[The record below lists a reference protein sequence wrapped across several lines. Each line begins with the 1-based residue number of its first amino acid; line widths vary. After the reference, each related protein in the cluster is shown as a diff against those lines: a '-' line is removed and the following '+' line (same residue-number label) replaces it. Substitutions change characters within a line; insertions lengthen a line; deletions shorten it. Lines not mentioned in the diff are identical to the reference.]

1 MKTQV
6 TTAKWGFLTRKSV
19 ILGFLT
25 IELIILLFVVFRNFS
40 FDYLWY
46 DESGQFWLAKGLNHD
61 SPPLSPEGSLSD
73 VIHNNGR
80 YNMDPGGFSILLFW
94 WTKISN
100 SIIWMRM
107 LPFFFLVGIS
117 SSCAYIIYKFFNNKL
132 LTFLALFLPFV
143 YPVLLN
149 MGFEIRAYSM
159 EVFFTLM
166 AVVASIKLQASLTFK
181 NLIILGCLI
190 SFGMCSRYSAIIIAF
205 AASVLIVYT
214 ILKSENSAAKKLF
227 LLVAYCTPIFITLI
241 AIYNNA
247 LFHQNKH
254 LGQLTYLQYISNNWS
269 LLYQPINL
277 AYFSLL
283 TGLTVLQV
291 KQKDW
296 LKTEAYNSLLFL
308 CLFSNVLYIILSA
321 AGLHPWRIGSKGNI
335 SVNFLLIVCVFVMIL
350 HVLKNMP
357 KSLRYTKLITAL
369 CFPAFIIYGY
379 NRYLFPK
386 HSESPYPR
394 QDMHSNTTYR
404 FDKLDTAKHRRIFVE
419 SWESPY
425 IRYEFEYG
433 KMKHLSSIYP
443 SRFTFGT
450 GVPHYLFPKKIGEER
465 KLIPPPSMDELQQ
478 YDLIISSELY
488 DWSHHHHQHWQLIKD
503 THNFWEKKQ

>member
-1 MKTQV
+1 MKTQI

-19 ILGFLT
+19 ILSILAV
-25 IELIILLFVVFRNFS
+25 ELIILLFVVFRNFS

-61 SPPLSPEGSLSD
+61 APPLSPEGSLSD

-94 WTKISN
+94 WTKISD

-107 LPFFFLVGIS
+107 LPFLFLMGIS
-117 SSCAYIIYKFFNNKL
+117 SACAYIIYKLLDNKL

-143 YPVLLN
+143 YPVMLN

-159 EVFFTLM
+159 EVFFTLIS
-166 AVVASIKLQASLTFK
+166 VIASIKLQESLNFK
-181 NLIILGCLI
+181 NLIIFACLI
-190 SFGMCSRYSAIIIAF
+190 CVGMCSRYSAIIIAF
-205 AASVLIVYT
+205 SVSVFIVFR
-214 ILKSENSAAKKLF
+214 IIKSDFSSIKKVF
-227 LLVAYCTPIFITLI
+227 LLISYCTPIFITLV
-241 AIYNNA
+241 AIYHNA
-247 LFHQNKH
+247 LVHQNKH
-254 LGQLTYLQYISNNWS
+254 LGQLSYLQYISNNWS
-269 LLYQPINL
+269 LLYRPINL

-283 TGLTVLQV
+283 AGIAILLI

-296 LKTEAYNSLLFL
+296 LKTNAYSSLLFL
-308 CLFSNVLYIILSA
+308 CLFSNVLYIVLSA

-335 SVNFLLIVCVFVMIL
+335 SVNFLLILCVFVMIL

-357 KSLRYTKLITAL
+357 KQLRYAKLITAL

-379 NRYLFPK
+379 NSYLFPK

-404 FDKLDTAKHRRIFVE
+404 FDKLDMTKHRRIFVE

-433 KMKHLSSIYP
+433 HLKHLSSIYP

-450 GVPHYLFPKKIGEER
+450 GVPHYLFPTKKGEVT

-488 DWSHHHHQHWQLIKD
+488 DWSHHHHQHWQLIKG
-503 THNFWEKKQ
+503 THNFWEKR